1 MLGCCCDV
9 CKSKRFQDTC
19 DLSKFYLHPSATIK
33 VSIFCPAMNSILLEI
48 SHIIYYVL
56 SLSLRFAVSFDKIA
70 KSLQFF
76 KKFHDSCWRS
86 YFHLLTC
93 RMWRT
98 KISTFTH
105 CTPKIQTLSILQKID
120 FIIFFFFFFV
130 FVYTKDLSGSVDA
143 LWCWIILKSL
153 LSKPDSL

>member
-9 CKSKRFQDTC
+9 CKSKRFQDTF

-33 VSIFCPAMNSILLEI
+33 VSIFFPAMNSILLEI

-76 KKFHDSCWRS
+76 KKIHNSC
-86 YFHLLTC
+86 
-93 RMWRT
+93 
-98 KISTFTH
+98 
-105 CTPKIQTLSILQKID
+105 
-120 FIIFFFFFFV
+120 
-130 FVYTKDLSGSVDA
+130 
-143 LWCWIILKSL
+143 
-153 LSKPDSL
+153 

>member
-19 DLSKFYLHPSATIK
+19 DLGKFYLHPPATIK
-33 VSIFCPAMNSILLEI
+33 VSIFFPAMNSILLEI

-76 KKFHDSCWRS
+76 KKIHDSCWRS
-86 YFHLLTC
+86 SFHLLTC
-93 RMWRT
+93 CMWRM

-105 CTPKIQTLSILQKID
+105 YTPKIQTLSILQKID
-120 FIIFFFFFFV
+120 FIIF
-130 FVYTKDLSGSVDA
+130 L
-143 LWCWIILKSL
+143 LLLCLLLHQRSL
-153 LSKPDSL
+153 RIRRRTLMLDYS

>member
-33 VSIFCPAMNSILLEI
+33 VSIFFPAMNSILLEI

-76 KKFHDSCWRS
+76 KKIHDSCWRS
-86 YFHLLTC
+86 SFHLLTC
-93 RMWRT
+93 CMWRT

-105 CTPKIQTLSILQKID
+105 YTPKIQTLSILQKID
-120 FIIFFFFFFV
+120 FIIF
-130 FVYTKDLSGSVDA
+130 L
-143 LWCWIILKSL
+143 LLLCLLLHQRSL
-153 LSKPDSL
+153 RICRRTLMLDYS